1 MAKASMLS
9 FKFLYAAH
17 VLSTRDE
24 QTKFRI
30 RWLCGAKEAER
41 AVLLVPLVL
50 LDASAERCDN
60 CAQTPM
66 AIFDQGSSAIWRRL
80 KRER

>member
-1 MAKASMLS
+1 MLS
-9 FKFLYAAH
+9 SKFLYAAH
-17 VLSTRDE
+17 MLSTRDE

-30 RWLCGAKEAER
+30 RWLCGATEAKR

-50 LDASAERCDN
+50 LDASAVRCDN
-60 CAQTPM
+60 CAQIPM
-66 AIFDQGSSAIWRRL
+66 AIFDQGSIAMRRRL